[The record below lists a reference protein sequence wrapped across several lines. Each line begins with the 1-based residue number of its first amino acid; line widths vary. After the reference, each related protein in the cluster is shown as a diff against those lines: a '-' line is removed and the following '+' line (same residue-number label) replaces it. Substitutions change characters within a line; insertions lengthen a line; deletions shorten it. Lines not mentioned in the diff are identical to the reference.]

1 MTIRKALKK
10 DIVPMAELQKKCFS
24 IPLSEKDFLYYIENP
39 DYCLIVADDNGNPAG
54 HCLASTVGDSTE
66 IISIAVDE
74 KSRRKGFG
82 EALIKEVIGESER
95 KKKFAVLLEV
105 RSSNIGAQSLYE
117 KCGFKKIA
125 VRKHFYELPAEDGY
139 TMIFVINTNL

>member
-10 DIVPMAELQKKCFS
+10 DIIPMAELQKKCFS
-24 IPLSEKDFLYYIENP
+24 IPLSEKDFSYYIENP

-66 IISIAVDE
+66 IISIAGNE

-95 KKKFAVLLEV
+95 KKKSAVLLEV

-125 VRKHFYELPAEDGY
+125 VRKHFYELPTEDGY
-139 TMIFVINTNL
+139 TMIFDINTNL